1 MADVYDRLFENLS
14 KDIPND
20 DTIALLKELL
30 GVYRSEGV
38 DGVTQSL
45 KERLEK
51 LKGD

>member
-14 KDIPND
+14 KDIPNE

-30 GVYRSEGV
+30 DVYRSEGA

-45 KERLEK
+45 KARLEK